1 MGFRGKKYA
10 ESAKKID
17 SEKHYVPT
25 EAVALVK
32 DVSNASF
39 DETIEVH
46 FNLGIDPRH
55 ADQLVRGTIILPHG
69 TGKSVR
75 IAVICDGENQK
86 IAEKAGASEV
96 GAEDLIEKING
107 GFLDFDILIA
117 SPDMMAKVGKLG
129 RILGARGLM
138 PSPKS
143 GTVTPDIEKAVTD
156 FKAGKVE
163 YRNDKNGI
171 IHTVIGKASFDN
183 DKLKDNFT
191 ALYEVIEKAKPSKSK
206 GVYMRSIVLAPTMGP
221 GVKVESQ
228 KNKWEVTA

>member
-10 ESAKKID
+10 EAAKKID
-17 SEKHYVPT
+17 NEKHYVPT
-25 EAVALVK
+25 DAIELVK
-32 DVSNASF
+32 GVSNAKF

-69 TGKSVR
+69 TGKDVR
-75 IAVICDGENQK
+75 VVVICEGENQK
-86 IAEKAGASEV
+86 LAEKAGANEV
-96 GAEDLIEKING
+96 GSDDLIEKISG
-107 GFLDFDILIA
+107 GFLDFDVLIA

-129 RILGARGLM
+129 RVLGARGLM

-143 GTVTPDIEKAVTD
+143 GTVTPDVVKAVTD

-171 IHTVIGKASFDN
+171 IHSVIGKASFDSE
-183 DKLKDNFT
+183 KLRDNFV
-191 ALYEVIEKAKPSKSK
+191 AIYEVIEKAKPSKSK

-228 KNKWEVTA
+228 KNKWEVSA